1 MAAHRDVLGFLAW
14 PSDTGT
20 RVKPSRSR
28 LISTTLPR
36 KSSWR
41 GVMPARA
48 SLRRLALTR
57 SRSSWFEHVMV
68 HKVLQHV
75 GWGGAAAFGID
86 RVDGKTGSFEH
97 VARLGV
103 DTELRARLWL
113 SSFMSSGAC

>member
-1 MAAHRDVLGFLAW
+1 
-14 PSDTGT
+14 
-20 RVKPSRSR
+20 
-28 LISTTLPR
+28 
-36 KSSWR
+36 
-41 GVMPARA
+41 
-48 SLRRLALTR
+48 
-57 SRSSWFEHVMV
+57 MV

-113 SSFMSSGAC
+113 SSFMSSRACSKWPVSSKRVRPVLESCGATSRQQFDHRRFSHARVQLDMYWNFISELDIESVKFTDQRS